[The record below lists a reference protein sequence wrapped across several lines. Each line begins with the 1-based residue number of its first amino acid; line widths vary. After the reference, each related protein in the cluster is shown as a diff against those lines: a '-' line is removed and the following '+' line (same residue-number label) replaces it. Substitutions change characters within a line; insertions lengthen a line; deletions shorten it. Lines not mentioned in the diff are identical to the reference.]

1 MTAPSWISK
10 AGITGQEIKFSSESA
25 ARFNSAGNG
34 GSTYRS

>member
-25 ARFNSAGNG
+25 ARVNSGGIG
-34 GSTYRS
+34 GSKYRS